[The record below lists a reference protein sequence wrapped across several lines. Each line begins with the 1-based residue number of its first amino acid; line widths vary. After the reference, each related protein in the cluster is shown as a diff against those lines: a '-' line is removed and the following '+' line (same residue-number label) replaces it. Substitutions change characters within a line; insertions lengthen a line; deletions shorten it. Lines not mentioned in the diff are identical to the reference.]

1 MMNFYEARNEL
12 RKMKLQDLFKLA
24 SMQKMTLCLVGAKTC
39 SFYFRY
45 KNFFFCLPEI
55 LGKGCPYQKMEEL
68 EIKLPEFKVYYRDRI
83 SRSIV
88 LVGKIIERR
97 MKERGNNL
105 RDLLSKA
112 RKEFSQYVTDPSF
125 LFLLG
130 P

>member
-1 MMNFYEARNEL
+1 MNFYEARNEL
-12 RKMKLQDLFKLA
+12 RKMKLKDLFQLA
-24 SMQKMTLCLVGAKTC
+24 SMQKMTLCLVGAKAC

-45 KNFFFCLPEI
+45 KNFYFCLSEI

-68 EIKLPEFKVYYRDRI
+68 EIKLPEFKVYYRDVV

-105 RDLLSKA
+105 KDLLSKA
-112 RKEFSQYVTDPSF
+112 RRDFSHYVTDPSL

>member
-1 MMNFYEARNEL
+1 MNFYEARNEL
-12 RKMKLQDLFKLA
+12 RKMKLKDLFQLA
-24 SMQKMTLCLVGAKTC
+24 SMQKMTLCLVGAKAC

-45 KNFFFCLPEI
+45 KNFYFCLSEI
-55 LGKGCPYQKMEEL
+55 LGKSCLYEKAEEMET
-68 EIKLPEFKVYYRDRI
+68 KLPEFKVYYRDVV
-83 SRSIV
+83 SKTIV

-105 RDLLSKA
+105 RDLLTKA
-112 RKEFSQYVTDPSF
+112 RKEFSQYVYDPSL